1 MRGRLGWLVDPV
13 MLVYGTGGLAYG
25 GVKASTNV
33 STMLPSDFADGLDL
47 NPTTNSGINETRTG
61 WTAGGGF
68 EWMFVPRLSVKV
80 EYLYYDLGS
89 VTYNSLLVDRCIPT
103 CVGGVQ
109 FFTNNVQTTTRFN
122 GNIVRAGVN

>member
-1 MRGRLGWLVDPV
+1 
-13 MLVYGTGGLAYG
+13 
-25 GVKASTNV
+25 
-33 STMLPSDFADGLDL
+33 
-47 NPTTNSGINETRTG
+47 
-61 WTAGGGF
+61 
-68 EWMFVPRLSVKV
+68 
-80 EYLYYDLGS
+80 